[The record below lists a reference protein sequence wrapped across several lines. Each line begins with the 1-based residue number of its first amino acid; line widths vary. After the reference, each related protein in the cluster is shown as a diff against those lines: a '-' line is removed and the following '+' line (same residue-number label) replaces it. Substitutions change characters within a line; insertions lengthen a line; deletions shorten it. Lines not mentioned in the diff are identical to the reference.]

1 MSNITTE
8 FYDLIN
14 KKMETPRLSEITN
27 VLEFKDVRK
36 ENPLSMMKLDK
47 IATRKVQDMIEE
59 ASKKAKIF
67 RYDDIL
73 AFRPIIIK
81 ECDLGVSENKCF
93 VKMKQYAEKIP
104 TLGLLDDWEKRIR
117 MLVTSKLQEKYKD
130 IFEEDMK
137 EVKNQYYQAIYNMS
151 VNSVVAT
158 ECQESCNI
166 LDYTLSESFK
176 LPDPPDFSTIY
187 QKRRYNFAKRYYFPH
202 KFMRNIVARAYTVFG
217 GNSICDFR
225 RYRKIGI
232 LDLNRLLDLLDADL
246 KRGALLITSSYYG
259 SVIRNLSQSR
269 YLYDVPMAMINDF
282 FRCATNL
289 LSLQIMACMMN
300 TIEEWLTVLNNCFT
314 APLLKLELKCE
325 NNELFVLPLLSEIY
339 QSFQFIIDEI
349 ANVAQ
354 ELPTL
359 ESWIG
364 MKTVHKVISV
374 TLPKWYLDEVH
385 KRLEK
390 ILTNLFQP
398 VIDYIEQLREQFG
411 LAYDIK
417 TRRKI
422 IAYVAEGH
430 TFEECVERVEDF
442 NRLVRE
448 INGLPNTEHFFM
460 ATIHQTDGKIAL
472 MSYTQYGRE
481 LIIGE
486 LVKRHRNY
494 NLEICNVFETMKKK
508 ALNVPETTKE
518 LLELGKYM
526 LVAASTTMEE
536 MNHRITLSLNMMAS
550 LIGMTSL
557 SVDHVDLNNITVN
570 WLKRIRP
577 IFEQSSSMYEQMKFE
592 LEENLQSKVLA
603 LNTKVEKMFPRLT
616 IMNDMDDA
624 KRVIDYIEDLR
635 KLMRGL
641 DRMDE
646 QAEWINSEEAL
657 FNFPLSEYH
666 LINEL
671 KDIIMPFYEMIYQAC
686 KWQRFRD
693 VCLDG
698 PFEYLDGYEV
708 DAKCNE
714 FFANF
719 IKMSKQYR
727 TKIKLQLATNY
738 PYSFKGLIEDPDP
751 FQQPAPI
758 KLAYQINE
766 DIKWF
771 KVYVPLVTVFCN
783 PALRQHHWDEMS
795 IIAGFDLTPNAG
807 TTLRKMIFM
816 DLLEDLE
823 KYELISVSASK
834 ELSLEQA
841 FHKILKEWDDVF
853 FETMLYKDSGVEI
866 LTQLDDIQTLLEEH
880 IVKIQTMRGSAFVK
894 QIKNEVED
902 FYQKLLRIRDT
913 IEEWTKVQ
921 VQWMYLLPIFSS
933 KDIVAQLPEENVL
946 FVQVDGIFRNAM
958 QAVKRDHRVRETAGS
973 VGLLEVMREA
983 NSLMETVND
992 GIYNYLEK
1000 KRLFFPRFFFLSN
1013 DDMLEILSETKDPL
1027 RVQPH
1032 LKKCFEGISR
1042 LGFNETL
1049 EIYSMISDEKE
1060 EIMLQ
1065 NYISTE
1071 AARGCVEKWLIQVE
1085 EYMIKSIRHEML
1097 LSYLDYDTNERVVW
1111 VQIWPGMIVLCVAQI
1126 YWSMEVQSSLLTLI
1140 PSTMEALY
1148 EKLQLQIL
1156 DMVNLVKGK
1165 LTKQNRITLN
1175 ALITIDVHAMD
1186 IVKMLVDK
1194 QIMNEK
1200 DFEWLAQLR
1209 YYWEDDVFVRI
1220 IHATIPYAYEYIGN
1234 TSRLVIT
1241 PLTDRCYRTLIG
1253 AYTLHLNGAPEG
1265 PAGTGKTETVKDLS
1279 RALAVQCIVFNC
1291 SEGLDYKN
1299 MGKFFKGLAAC
1310 GAWSCFDEFNRIE
1323 LEVLSVVA
1331 QQILS
1336 IVQAVRANLE
1346 KFVFEGTELQLNP
1359 AVYICIT
1366 MNPGYAGRSEL
1377 PDNLKVL
1384 FRTVAMM
1391 VPDYAMIAEIFLYS
1405 SGFNTARALS
1415 TKIVATYKLCSEQL
1429 STQSHYDYGMRAVK
1443 SVLTAAQNIKLKF
1456 PDEDEAIL
1464 LLRSIIDV
1472 NLPKFLAHDIP
1483 LFQGIVS
1490 DLFPGL
1496 TLPAPS
1502 YDVLLAAVHEVA
1514 KKRNLQAVDTFLLKI
1529 IQTYEMMIVRHG
1541 FMLVG
1546 EPFGG
1551 KTSVLHTLADA
1562 LTLMHDWKDE
1572 NGAVTKYFTINPK
1585 SITLE
1590 QLYGHF
1596 DPVSSEWSDGVCA
1609 VAFREYSMEE
1619 TDHRKWIIFDGPVD
1633 ALWIENLNTVLD
1645 DNKKL
1650 CLTSG
1655 EVMQMSNVMS
1665 MIFEVMDLVH
1675 ASPAT
1680 VSRCGMIYVEPR
1692 VLGWQPFID
1701 SWIARLNPQWK
1712 EGHEDL
1718 INELFQWLLD
1728 PCLEFIRKTCHM
1740 YLNVGQIHQV
1750 VSTLNL
1756 IEMFMETAVADN
1768 PKVYGTYIV
1777 PWLQA
1782 AMLLG
1787 LVWGAGGT
1795 LDFDSRCKFNA
1806 FYLTFW
1812 TNENKDYPMP
1822 ESIEESLI
1830 SIPVDELIHD
1840 HFYTFKGRGSWRR
1853 LADLCKSER
1862 YDDTQSISNIMIPTI
1877 DTVKYQL
1884 LFLMHIKHRKRFLI
1898 QGGTGTGKS
1907 FYIKDLLM
1915 NKLEESKYL
1924 PNFIVFTPN
1933 TTAWTTQELV
1943 LTKLYKR
1950 QRNQFGPLPGT
1961 QCIVFIDEVNMPAK
1975 ETFGSQSA
1983 IELLRQFFDHGS
1995 WYDLK
2000 KPEKIWILD
2009 TMFIC
2014 AMAPPG
2020 GSRQEIYQRFLRHFN
2035 LYSISKFST
2044 ESVTRIFTSIAFIGL
2059 KRNGFTTSIIPI
2071 INEFVNATMVIYK
2084 AISKEFRPTPA
2095 KPHYSF
2101 NLRDFTRVILGFTLI
2116 KKESAETKNDLTKL
2130 WVHEILRVFGDRLVE
2145 ATDHRWLFHK
2155 IKDTTQSVLKESF
2168 DTTFNHLPKFQDN
2181 LTEESFRSLIYGNFM
2196 NMEVLA
2202 DERLY
2207 EEILSITEYREV
2219 ALAYLEE
2226 YNNTHRKKIDI
2237 VMFRYALEHLARI
2250 CRVLAISN
2258 SSLLMIGVSG
2268 SGRQS
2273 LTKLASNMAGHG
2285 LFQPEIGSAYGLNEW
2300 REDIKKVLKNSGGV
2314 GKNFVFLFTEGQIKE
2329 EAFLAD
2335 IDSLLNIGEVPN
2347 LFTIEERQEIIEMC
2361 RLDAQGG
2368 NRNLD
2373 ISVLAVLAFFINRCK
2388 EMLHIMLCFSPIG
2401 DTFRIRLRL
2410 YPSLVN
2416 CCTIDWFEVWPED
2429 ALEQIA
2435 LHNVANINVNEDV
2448 KVNAVIACKY
2458 FHNCAKDISD
2468 HFYKS
2473 SGRITYITTASFL
2486 DLMRTYVELIG
2497 EKQEELTLARDRYLN
2512 GLNKLE
2518 YAAEQIQRM
2527 REVLSELRPQ
2537 LELSAK
2543 VTTETMKQIE
2553 TENVSVEKATILVK
2567 RDEDAANVQAKIAEN
2582 LKLECEADLAQA
2594 LPALDEA
2601 IAALNT
2607 LKPADISVVKTMT
2620 SPPEG
2625 VKLVMAAVCVMMGIP
2640 PVKVDDP
2647 ITGRKIFDYWIPSK
2661 RFLGDMKFLDT
2672 LRQYDKDNIP
2682 THIMDEIKK
2691 TYMTDKN
2698 FEPRII
2704 AKASSAA
2711 EGLCKWVRAMVLYD
2725 EVIKEVAP
2733 KKAKLAAAQTEYE
2746 KIMAF
2751 LNERRQMLAD
2761 LTEKLAYLNERLQTT
2776 LTKKLEM
2783 ENEVTNCRNKLV
2795 RAEKLIDG
2803 LGGEKD
2809 RWLAAAA
2816 NLKTSYDTLPGDIL
2830 ISCGVIA
2837 YLGPFTASY
2846 RMENIDKWK
2855 TFVQNLNIPC
2865 SLGYNFVEILGTEI
2879 KINSW
2884 NIFGL
2889 PRDPFSIENAIIMDN
2904 SKRWSLF
2911 IDPQSQANKW
2921 IRHMEKQSELEII
2934 KVTDKNYMNIIEQA
2948 VQYGKPVLIENILED
2963 LPAPLDPIL
2972 MKNIYNIA
2980 GIWHITLG
2988 ETAIEYDLRF
2998 RLYITTKLRNPHYL
3012 PDVFNKITLI
3022 NFALTIEGLEDQ
3034 LLEIVVA
3041 KERPDLQEKRE
3052 YLIIESAANKRA
3064 LKQVED
3070 NILKTLSIAGGG
3082 ILEDEEAIEIL
3093 DSSKILSIDILKKQ
3107 DAAKKTEKSIEVFR
3121 QSYQP
3126 IAKYSSALYYT
3137 ITDLPNIDP
3146 MYEFSLQWFIN
3157 LYVVSI
3163 DLANKSKV
3171 LERRLGF
3178 LKNTFTYHLYQNV
3191 CRSLFEKDK
3200 ILYSF
3205 VLYSTIL
3212 LASNQIDKQEFLF
3225 FLSGG
3230 MALKKVT
3237 QNPAPDWLSDKSWAE
3252 IDRIDTL
3259 PSFGNFS
3266 QNFIKNLTEWKI
3278 YYDLLNPEKE
3288 SLPEPWENA
3297 LTYFQKLIVMRMIRP
3312 DKIIIAIR
3320 EFVKDGLGIKF
3331 VTPPPFDI
3339 SKSYMDSTCTV
3350 PLIFILSTGSDPM
3363 GALTNFAD
3371 SMDYLSKFSTIS
3383 LGQGQGPIAQKLITE
3398 AQREGLWVCLQ
3409 NCHLAVSWMP
3419 VLEKICEGFNLTN
3432 THTKFRLWLTSYPSD
3447 KFPITVLQNGLKMTN
3462 EPPTGL
3468 QQNIMKCYLSE
3479 AAKEPDFFH
3488 TSTQKKRNYSK
3499 LLYALCFFHAL
3510 IQERRNYGPQGW
3522 NIKYGFDDSDL
3533 QISVQQLQ
3541 FYIDDYEQVPF
3552 KAIIYLTGECNY
3564 GGRVTDERDRRCLN
3578 TILDDFYNPYVITN
3592 INYSF
3597 ADIGPEYMLP
3607 KKHEYKDYIE
3617 QIEGIPVITPPE
3629 VFGLHMNAGI
3639 TRDLESSKNF
3649 FDSMMLIQGTVTVGD
3664 IMKQDEL
3671 LLLMKE
3677 NIYSKLPDLF
3687 DIEEAQK
3694 LYPTMYMES
3703 MNTVLIQEMERYNIL
3718 LTEMRN
3724 SLVLLERAIKGHIVM
3739 TADLEILGAHIINN
3753 KVPPSWI
3760 RASAYP
3766 TLKPLS
3772 SFIDDFLK
3780 RLDFFKTWLIEGKPK
3795 TFWISGFSFVHAF
3808 LTAAAQNFAR
3818 KYKIPIDKINFDFQ
3832 VMPSY
3837 KLDESPI
3844 DGVYVY
3850 GMYLVGA
3857 RWDMKNMLLA
3867 ESFPKVLWESMPIVW
3882 FKPSE
3887 MINIIIGGRYECPLY
3902 ITSARFGVLKTTGHS
3917 TNYVLSI
3924 LLDTNKAVSH
3934 WIKRG
3939 LALLCQLDN

>member
-1 MSNITTE
+1 MSNIASE
-8 FYDLIN
+8 FDKVIDD
-14 KKMETPRLSEITN
+14 KMITPRISKVTN
-27 VLEFKDVRK
+27 VREFKEETMI
-36 ENPLSMMKLDK
+36 ENPLSTLKLDK
-47 IATRKVQDMIEE
+47 ITMKKVQDVIEV

-67 RYDDIL
+67 CYDDIL
-73 AFRPIIIK
+73 AFRPILIK
-81 ECDLGVSENKCF
+81 ECDLGVSQRFCF
-93 VKMKQYAEKIP
+93 GKMKQYAQGLQ
-104 TLGLLDDWEKRIR
+104 TYGLLDDWEKRIR
-117 MLVTSKLQEKYKD
+117 MLVAPKLQEKYKE
-130 IFEEDMK
+130 IFEMHMNEAKD
-137 EVKNQYYQAIYNMS
+137 QYYRDIHNMS
-151 VNSVVAT
+151 INSVIAI
-158 ECQESCNI
+158 ECQEPCNI
-166 LDYTLSESFK
+166 LDYTLSAPFK
-176 LPDPPDFSTIY
+176 LLDPPDFFSIY
-187 QKRRYNFAKRYYFPH
+187 RKQRYNFAKKYYFSH
-202 KFMRNIVARAYTVFG
+202 KLMRNIVAKAHIVFR
-217 GNSICDFR
+217 NSICDFR
-225 RYRKIGI
+225 RYRSLGI
-232 LDLNRLLDLLDADL
+232 FDLYRLLDLVDSDL
-246 KRGALLITSSYYG
+246 TKATNLITSSYYG
-259 SVIRNLSQSR
+259 SIIRNLSQSR
-269 YLYDVPMAMINDF
+269 YIYDVPFAMISDF

-289 LSLQIMACMMN
+289 LSLQIMAYIMRI
-300 TIEEWLTVLNNCFT
+300 IEEWLTTLSDCFT
-314 APLLKLELKCE
+314 TPLLKLELKCE
-325 NNELFVLPLLSEIY
+325 NNMLFIYPMLSEIY
-339 QSFQFIIDEI
+339 KSYHSIIDQI
-349 ANVAQ
+349 ANISQ

-364 MKTVHKVISV
+364 IKTVHKAIFI
-374 TLPKWYLDEVH
+374 TLPNWYLQEVH

-390 ILTNLFQP
+390 ILENLFQP
-398 VIDYIEQLREQFG
+398 IISYIEQLRDQFNV
-411 LAYDIK
+411 AYDIK
-417 TRRKI
+417 TRQKV

-430 TFEECVERVEDF
+430 TFEECIERVEDF
-442 NRLVRE
+442 NCLVRE
-448 INGLPNTEHFFM
+448 INGLPNIEYFFIAVLYQTEGK
-460 ATIHQTDGKIAL
+460 ATL
-472 MSYTQYGRE
+472 MSYTLSVRQ

-486 LVKRHRNY
+486 LVKRHQNY
-494 NLEICNVFETMKKK
+494 NLDICKVFETLRDR
-508 ALNVPETTKE
+508 ALNVPGTTKE

-526 LVAASTTMEE
+526 IEAASTTMEE
-536 MNHRITLSLNMMAS
+536 MNDRITISLNMMAS
-550 LIGMTSL
+550 LIEMTNL
-557 SVDHVDLNNITVN
+557 SADHAELNNTTVN

-577 IFEQSSSMYEQMKFE
+577 IFEQSSSMYEQMKFD
-592 LEENLQSKVLA
+592 LEENLQSKVMT
-603 LNTKVEKMFPRLT
+603 LNTQVEEIFPRS
-616 IMNDMDDA
+616 
-624 KRVIDYIEDLR
+624 Y
-635 KLMRGL
+635 
-641 DRMDE
+641 
-646 QAEWINSEEAL
+646 
-657 FNFPLSEYH
+657 
-666 LINEL
+666 
-671 KDIIMPFYEMIYQAC
+671 
-686 KWQRFRD
+686 KWQRYRD
-693 VCLDG
+693 VWLDG

-708 DAKCNE
+708 DTKCNE
-714 FFANF
+714 LYANF
-719 IKMSKQYR
+719 SKMSKQYR
-727 TKIKLQLATNY
+727 TKIKMQLATNY
-738 PYSFKGLIEDPDP
+738 PYSFTGLIDDPDP
-751 FQQPAPI
+751 FQQPVPI
-758 KLAYQINE
+758 KLSYQILE
-766 DIKWF
+766 DIQSF

-795 IIAGFDLTPNAG
+795 LIAGFDLTPNAG
-807 TTLRKMIFM
+807 TTLRKMIAM
-816 DLLEDLE
+816 DLLQDLD

-841 FHKILKEWDDVF
+841 FYKIEKEWDDVL
-853 FETMLYKDSGVEI
+853 FETTLFKDSGVDI
-866 LTQLDDIQTLLEEH
+866 LTRLDDIQTLLEEH

-894 QIKNEVED
+894 QIRKKVDD
-902 FYQKLLRIRDT
+902 FYQKLLRIQNT
-913 IEEWTKVQ
+913 IEQWVKVQ

-933 KDIVAQLPEENVL
+933 KDIIAQLPEENVL

-958 QAVKRDHRVRETAGS
+958 QAVKRDRRVKETAGS
-973 VGLLEVMREA
+973 VGLLEAMREA
-983 NSLMETVND
+983 NIMMETVNE

-1032 LKKCFEGISR
+1032 LKKCFEGINK
-1042 LGFNETL
+1042 LGFNESL
-1049 EIYSMISDEKE
+1049 EIYSIISDQKE

-1065 NYISTE
+1065 GRISTE
-1071 AARGCVEKWLIQVE
+1071 AAHGCVEKWLIQVE
-1085 EYMIKSIRHEML
+1085 EYMLKSVRHETLM
-1097 LSYLDYDTNERVVW
+1097 SYLDYDTNERVVW
-1111 VQIWPGMIVLCVAQI
+1111 VQIWPGMVVLCVAQI
-1126 YWSMEVQSSLLTLI
+1126 YWSMEVQSSLLTHIL
-1140 PSTMEALY
+1140 STLEALWK
-1148 EKLQLQIL
+1148 KLQLQIF
-1156 DMVNLVKGK
+1156 DMVNLVKGH

-1186 IVKMLVDK
+1186 IVKMLIDK
-1194 QIMNEK
+1194 RITDEK

-1209 YYWEDDVFVRI
+1209 YYWENDVFVRI
-1220 IHATIPYAYEYIGN
+1220 IHATIAYAYEYLGN

-1241 PLTDRCYRTLIG
+1241 PLTDRCYRTLVG
-1253 AYTLHLNGAPEG
+1253 AYTLHLNGAAEG
-1265 PAGTGKTETVKDLS
+1265 PAGTGKTETTKDLS
-1279 RALAVQCIVFNC
+1279 RAIAVQCIVFNC

-1299 MGKFFKGLAAC
+1299 MGKFFKGLASC

-1336 IVQAVRANLE
+1336 ITQAIHANLE
-1346 KFVFEGTELQLNP
+1346 TFIFEGTELRLNP

-1391 VPDYAMIAEIFLYS
+1391 VPDYAMIGEIFLYS
-1405 SGFNTARALS
+1405 SGFNTARSLS

-1429 STQSHYDYGMRAVK
+1429 SSQSHYDYGMRAVK
-1443 SVLTAAQNIKLKF
+1443 TVLTAAQNIKLKF
-1456 PDEDEAIL
+1456 PNEDEAIL

-1472 NLPKFLAHDIP
+1472 NLPKFLAHDVP

-1496 TLPAPS
+1496 TLPTPS
-1502 YDVLLAAVHEVA
+1502 YDVLLKAVREVA
-1514 KKRNLQAVDTFLLKI
+1514 KKRNLQAVDSFLLKI
-1529 IQTYEMMIVRHG
+1529 IQTFEMMIVRHG

-1551 KTSVLHTLADA
+1551 KTSVLHTLADV
-1562 LTLMHDWKDE
+1562 LTLMHEWNDE

-1585 SITLE
+1585 SITLD

-1609 VAFREYSMEE
+1609 VAFRAYCMEE
-1619 TDHRKWIIFDGPVD
+1619 TDDRKWIIFDGPVD

-1655 EVMQMSNVMS
+1655 EVMQMTNVMS

-1680 VSRCGMIYVEPR
+1680 VSRCGMIYIEPR
-1692 VLGWQPFID
+1692 VLGLQPFID
-1701 SWIARLNPQWK
+1701 SWIAYLNPQWK
-1712 EGHEDL
+1712 EDYEDL
-1718 INELFQWLLD
+1718 INELFEWLMH
-1728 PCLEFIRKTCHM
+1728 PCLEFIRKMCHM
-1740 YLNVGQIHQV
+1740 HLNVSQIHQL
-1750 VSTLNL
+1750 VSTMNL
-1756 IEMFMETAVADN
+1756 VEMFIETAVEDN
-1768 PKVYGTYIV
+1768 PKTFDTYITS
-1777 PWLQA
+1777 WLQA

-1787 LVWGAGGT
+1787 MVWGAGGT
-1795 LDFDSRCKFNA
+1795 LDLDSRFKFNA

-1812 TNENKDYPMP
+1812 KDENTEYPIP
-1822 ESIEESLI
+1822 ESIKDLLI
-1830 SIPVDELIHD
+1830 SIPGDELIHD
-1840 HFYTFKGRGSWRR
+1840 HFYTFKGKGAWKR
-1853 LADLCKSER
+1853 LVDLSTSEQ
-1862 YDDTQSISNIMIPTI
+1862 YNENQSISNIMIPTI

-1884 LFLMHIKHRKRFLI
+1884 LFLMHIKQRKRFLI
-1898 QGGTGTGKS
+1898 QGDTGTGKS
-1907 FYIKDLLM
+1907 FYIKDMLM
-1915 NKLEESKYL
+1915 NKLEESEYL
-1924 PNFIVFTPN
+1924 PNFIIFTPT

-1943 LTKLYKR
+1943 LAKLYKR
-1950 QRNQFGPLPGT
+1950 QKNQLGPLPGT

-1975 ETFGSQSA
+1975 ETYGSQSA

-2000 KPEKIWILD
+2000 RPEKITILD

-2035 LYSISKFST
+2035 LYSINEFSM
-2044 ESVTRIFTSIAFIGL
+2044 ESVFRIFTNIAFIGL
-2059 KRNGFTTSIIPI
+2059 KRNGYTTSVIPI
-2071 INEFVNATMVIYK
+2071 VNEIVNATIATYK
-2084 AISKEFRPTPA
+2084 AVSNEFRPTPA

-2101 NLRDFTRVILGFTLI
+2101 NLRDITRVILGFTLI
-2116 KKESAETKNDLTKL
+2116 KKESAETKAEFTKL
-2130 WVHEILRVFGDRLVE
+2130 WAHEILRVFGDRLIE
-2145 ATDHRWLFHK
+2145 PNDHNWLFLT
-2155 IKDTTQSVLKESF
+2155 IKETTQKVLKESF
-2168 DTTFNHLPKFQDN
+2168 ETIFDHLPKFNDN
-2181 LTEESFRSLIYGNFM
+2181 LTKESFQSLIYGNFM
-2196 NMEVLA
+2196 NMEALA
-2202 DERLY
+2202 EDRLY
-2207 EEILSITEYREV
+2207 EEIISITEYRET
-2219 ALAYLEE
+2219 ALAYLQE

-2250 CRVLAISN
+2250 CRVLSISN
-2258 SSLLMIGVSG
+2258 SSLLMVGVSG

-2273 LTKLASNMAGHG
+2273 LTRLASSMVGHG
-2285 LFQPEIGSAYGLNEW
+2285 LFQPEIGSAYNLNEW
-2300 REDIKKVLKNSGGV
+2300 REDIKKVLKNSGGA
-2314 GKNFVFLFTEGQIKE
+2314 GKDFVFLFTEGQIKE

-2361 RLDAQGG
+2361 RLAAQGG

-2373 ISVLAVLAFFINRCK
+2373 ISVLSVLSFFINRCK

-2416 CCTIDWFEVWPED
+2416 CCTIDWFEVWPEE

-2435 LHNVANINVNEDV
+2435 LYNIASINVDENI
-2448 KVNAVIACKY
+2448 KVNAVVASKY
-2458 FHNCAKDISD
+2458 FHSCAKDIST
-2468 HFYKS
+2468 HFYQLF
-2473 SGRITYITTASFL
+2473 GRITYITTASFL
-2486 DLMRTYVELIG
+2486 DLMRTYVELIS

-2512 GLNKLE
+2512 GLDKLE
-2518 YAAEQIQRM
+2518 FAAIQIQHM
-2527 REVLSELRPQ
+2527 RVVLSELRPQ

-2543 VTTETMKQIE
+2543 ETTDTMRQIE
-2553 TENVSVEKATILVK
+2553 KENVSVEKATIMVK
-2567 RDEDAANVQAKIAEN
+2567 RDENAANVQATIAEN
-2582 LKLECEADLAQA
+2582 LKMECEADLAEA

-2607 LKPADISVVKTMT
+2607 LKPADISVVKTMK

-2625 VKLVMAAVCVMMGIP
+2625 VKLVMAAVCVMMSIP
-2640 PVKVDDP
+2640 PIKIEDP
-2647 ITGRKIFDYWIPSK
+2647 GTGRKVFDYWTPSK
-2661 RFLGDMKFLDT
+2661 RLLGDMKFLDT

-2682 THIMDEIKK
+2682 THIIDEIKK
-2691 TYMTDKN
+2691 TYMTNKN
-2698 FEPRII
+2698 FEPKIVAR
-2704 AKASSAA
+2704 ASSAA

-2725 EVIKEVAP
+2725 KVIKEVAP

-2746 KIMAF
+2746 ETMAF
-2751 LNERRQMLAD
+2751 LNERRQMLAS
-2761 LTEKLAYLNERLQTT
+2761 LTEKLAHLNERLQIT
-2776 LTKKLEM
+2776 LAKKLEL
-2783 ENEVTNCRNKLV
+2783 ESEVTNCRNKLI

-2809 RWLAAAA
+2809 RWLAAADT
-2816 NLKTSYDTLPGDIL
+2816 LQKSYDTLPGDIL

-2846 RMENIDKWK
+2846 RMENINKWM
-2855 TFVQNLNIPC
+2855 TFVKSLNIPC
-2865 SLGYNFVEILGTEI
+2865 SEDYNFVKILGTEI

-2889 PRDPFSIENAIIMDN
+2889 PRDSFSIENAIIMDN

-2921 IRHMEKQSELEII
+2921 IRHMEKRSELEIV

-2948 VQYGKPVLIENILED
+2948 IEYGKPVLIENILED

-2972 MKNIYNIA
+2972 MRNIYKVA

-2988 ETAIEYDLRF
+2988 ETVIEYDLRF

-3041 KERPDLQEKRE
+3041 IERPDLQEKRE
-3052 YLIIESAANKRA
+3052 FLIVESAANKKA

-3070 NILKTLSIAGGG
+3070 NILKTLSVAGAG

-3093 DSSKILSIDILKKQ
+3093 DSSKILSTDIIKKQ
-3107 DAAKKTEKSIEVFR
+3107 QVARKTEKTIEVFR

-3157 LYVVSI
+3157 LYIVSI
-3163 DLANKSKV
+3163 DLASKSKI
-3171 LERRLGF
+3171 LERRLEF
-3178 LKNTFTYHLYQNV
+3178 LRNTFTYYLYQNV

-3205 VLYSTIL
+3205 ILYSTIL
-3212 LASNQIDKQEFLF
+3212 LASNQIDKNEFLF

-3230 MALKKVT
+3230 MALKTLTK
-3237 QNPAPDWLSDKSWAE
+3237 NPAPDWLPDKSWNE
-3252 IDRIDTL
+3252 IDRVNTL
-3259 PSFGNFS
+3259 SSFEKFS
-3266 QNFIKNLTEWKI
+3266 ESFSKNLMKWKT
-3278 YYDLLNPEKE
+3278 YYDLLNPERA
-3288 SLPEPWENA
+3288 SLPEPWEST
-3297 LTYFQKLIVMRMIRP
+3297 LTPFQKLIVMRMIRP

-3320 EFVKDGLGIKF
+3320 EFVKNGMGNKF
-3331 VTPPPFDI
+3331 IIPPPFDI
-3339 SKSYMDSTCTV
+3339 SKSYMDSSCTI
-3350 PLIFILSTGSDPM
+3350 PLIFILSPGSDPM
-3363 GALTNFAD
+3363 GALTKFAD
-3371 SMDYLSKFSTIS
+3371 SMNYLSKFATIS
-3383 LGQGQGPIAQKLITE
+3383 LGQGQGPIAQKLISD
-3398 AQREGLWVCLQ
+3398 AQIEGSWVCLQ

-3419 VLEKICEGFNLTN
+3419 VLEKICENFNLMN
-3432 THTKFRLWLTSYPSD
+3432 THVKFRLWLTSYPSD
-3447 KFPITVLQNGLKMTN
+3447 KFPITVLQNGMKITN

-3479 AAKEPDFFH
+3479 AAEDPDFFH
-3488 TSTQKKRNYSK
+3488 TMSHKKKNYSK

-3541 FYIDDYEQVPF
+3541 FYIEDYEEVPF

-3564 GGRVTDERDRRCLN
+3564 GGRVTDDRDRRCLN
-3578 TILDDFYNPYVITN
+3578 TILDDFYNLDVITN
-3592 INYSF
+3592 PNYSF
-3597 ADIGPEYMLP
+3597 SDVGPEYTLP
-3607 KKHEYKDYIE
+3607 KKHDYQDYIE
-3617 QIEGIPVITPPE
+3617 QIEGIPIITPPE

-3639 TRDLESSKNF
+3639 TRDLELSKNF
-3649 FDSMMLIQGTVTVGD
+3649 FDSMMLIQGTVAVGD
-3664 IMKQDEL
+3664 AMKQDEL

-3677 NIYSKLPDLF
+3677 NIYSKLPGLF
-3687 DIEEAQK
+3687 DIEEAHN

-3703 MNTVLIQEMERYNIL
+3703 MNTVLVQEMERYNIL
-3718 LTEMRN
+3718 LAEMRN
-3724 SLVLLERAIKGHIVM
+3724 SLIMLERAIKGLIVM
-3739 TADLEILGAHIINN
+3739 TSALEVLGTHIIND
-3753 KVPPSWI
+3753 KVPPSWL

-3766 TLKPLS
+3766 TLKSLS
-3772 SFIDDFLK
+3772 GFIDDFLK
-3780 RLDFFKTWLIEGKPK
+3780 RLEFFKNWLIEGKPK

-3808 LTAAAQNFAR
+3808 LTGATQNFAR
-3818 KYKIPIDKINFDFQ
+3818 KYKIPIDKIDFDFQ

-3837 KLDESPI
+3837 ELNKSPI

-3850 GMYLVGA
+3850 GMYLAGA
-3857 RWDMKNMLLA
+3857 RWDMKTMLLA
-3867 ESFPKVLWESMPIVW
+3867 ESYPKILWDSMPIIW

-3887 MINIIIGGRYECPLY
+3887 MVNVIIKGRYECPLY

-3924 LLDTNKAVSH
+3924 LLDTNKKVSH